1 MSQNDVAVTHESY
14 LELHRQGEGT
24 EKTQM
29 LEWLTIARIDSTKPL
44 PKKDGTLVIDVPISD
59 MKRWGLITDSH
70 ISQAI
75 SRLHKQVSKLLVSAQ
90 IDGKYHSI
98 VAFPMLVHDSRKDV
112 VTVSIMAPL
121 APYLTELQKNFSQFK
136 LQVLFGELSGMW
148 TRKIYLILANHYPKD
163 HPFEIDYEELKKRL
177 GIDKRYPLYANF
189 KKKVLLPSL
198 KEIND
203 PQKGC
208 DIKVEYEE
216 LKKGRRVSSLVFRIT
231 ENYPRQ
237 ESLGISPATSNLT
250 AQTHALLDE
259 IKWTSHQKFFFE
271 DLSEKVEPKIIE
283 KALQTCIDEND
294 IFRNSKGFAG
304 RIRNTFMQTMESVMQ
319 TQKLQE
325 KEKSK
330 AAEKR
335 EKQAEIEKAKLRTEE
350 LADKYILENKDTLYS
365 QLTAMEKQFWTVDD
379 VPDSALRPY
388 ALEALKMK
396 PNG

>member
-1 MSQNDVAVTHESY
+1 MNHNNVAVTHESY

-59 MKRWGLITDSH
+59 MKRWGLISDNH

-75 SRLHKQVSKLLVSAQ
+75 SRLHKQVSKLLVSAE
-90 IDGKYHSI
+90 INGKYHSI
-98 VAFPMLVHDSRKDV
+98 VAFPMLVHDPQKDV

-121 APYLTELQKNFSQFK
+121 APYLTELQKNFSQFR

-148 TRKIYLILANHYPKD
+148 TRKIYLILANHYPKE
-163 HPFEIDYEELKKRL
+163 HPFEIDYDELKRRL
-177 GIDKRYPLYANF
+177 GIDKRYPHYANF

-198 KEIND
+198 NEINS

-231 ENYPRQ
+231 ETSPKQ
-237 ESLGISPATSNLT
+237 ESLEISPATSNLT

-271 DLSEKVEPKIIE
+271 DLSEKVDPQIIE
-283 KALQTCIDEND
+283 KALQKCIEENN
-294 IFRNSKGFAG
+294 IFRNHKGFAG
-304 RIRNTFMQTMESVMQ
+304 RIRNSFMKTLESVMQ
-319 TQKLQE
+319 VQEIKAKEEKQADLKHQKKVE
-325 KEKSK
+325 REKSK
-330 AAEKR
+330 KLSEERADAYIAKNKEALYQKLTDFEKS
-335 EKQAEIEKAKLRTEE
+335 
-350 LADKYILENKDTLYS
+350 LYS
-365 QLTAMEKQFWTVDD
+365 LEDI
-379 VPDSALRPY
+379 PDYFLRPI
-388 ALEALKMK
+388 ALEALQNKS
-396 PNG
+396 